1 MIPIAKPVFDE
12 EDLRII
18 QEPLMNGW
26 VTQGKY
32 VEEFENVF
40 GKFIGIE
47 NSIAVTSCTTALHVI
62 MAGLGI
68 KPGDEVIVPSFTWIA
83 TANCVEYMGARPV
96 FVDVNTTTFN
106 IDVDQIERNI
116 TTNTKAIIPV
126 HLFGLCADMDSVMEI
141 AERHNLSVVE
151 DAACGFDSWYKGKH
165 AGTMGYSGAFSFHPR
180 KSITT
185 GEGGM
190 VVTSDGK
197 FAELMRSLRNHGAS
211 GSDYDR
217 HNKEY
222 SFLLSDYEHLG
233 FNFRMTDIQGALG
246 VSQMK
251 KAADIMK
258 RKRSFAE
265 MYYDKL
271 KGVEWLQLPFKDDD
285 YIHGYQSFVCL
296 FKPVEIT
303 GENMREVSD
312 ARNKLMHKLE
322 QKGIM
327 TRQGTH
333 SVVHTKYYKDK
344 YGVSDNDCINS
355 LISENCSIALP
366 LYAGMSEEDVEYI
379 CNSIREEFEKVYNS
393 NQMTLN

>member
-1 MIPIAKPVFDE
+1 MIPIAKPDFDE

-18 QEPLMNGW
+18 QEPLRNGW

-40 GKFIGIE
+40 SKFIGIG

-96 FVDVNTTTFN
+96 FADINTTTFN
-106 IDVDQIERNI
+106 IDVGQIEKNI
-116 TTNTKAIIPV
+116 TKNTKAIIPV
-126 HLFGLCADMDSVMEI
+126 HLFGLCADMDSVMGI
-141 AERHNLSVVE
+141 ADGHNLLVIE
-151 DAACGFDSWYKGKH
+151 DSACGFDSWYKGKH
-165 AGTMGYSGAFSFHPR
+165 SGTIGYAGAFSFHPR

-190 VVTSDGK
+190 VVTRDDD
-197 FAELMRSLRNHGAS
+197 FAELMKSLRNHGAS
-211 GSDYDR
+211 SSDYDR

-251 KAADIMK
+251 KAADIMN
-258 RKRSFAE
+258 RKRSIADI
-265 MYYDKL
+265 YYNKL
-271 KGVEWLQLPFKDDD
+271 KGLEWLQLPFKDND
-285 YIHGYQSFVCL
+285 YVHGFQSYVCL
-296 FKPVEIT
+296 FKPVEVT
-303 GENMREVSD
+303 SENMPEVSEI
-312 ARNKLMHKLE
+312 RNKLMYKLE

-327 TRQGTH
+327 SRQGTH
-333 SVVHTKYYKDK
+333 SVAHTKYYKDK
-344 YGVSDNDCINS
+344 YGITDKDCINS
-355 LISENCSIALP
+355 LIAENCSIALP
-366 LYAGMSEEDVEYI
+366 LYSGMGEEDVEYI
-379 CNSIREEFEKVYNS
+379 CNSLRAEFEKVYNS
-393 NQMTLN
+393 NQMLFN